1 MKTIRRQIYI
11 YQYIRDS
18 YYHGPTELRN
28 KFGIGT
34 RMLQRDLKDLRDCGL
49 LYLKYNKKNDN
60 YEPVDPPTHKPVI
73 KMTERRKKHLARL
86 YRLGTLI
93 YGLTRT
99 GLYELE
105 CYESEYDE
113 YFEYKELIKE
123 DPVQFPPEYLGEL
136 PDMPRF
142 ADTKAEYYRLFPD
155 SNERTRARDFEE
167 LTEIGFT
174 VKYSRRYRA
183 FLVGPEMDL
192 DEGRHW
198 KNPRKKS

>member
-60 YEPVDPPTHKPVI
+60 YDRVDPPTHKPVI
-73 KMTERRKKHLARL
+73 KMTERRKNTLQGCTVWGHLYMDL
-86 YRLGTLI
+86 
-93 YGLTRT
+93 
-99 GLYELE
+99 
-105 CYESEYDE
+105 
-113 YFEYKELIKE
+113 
-123 DPVQFPPEYLGEL
+123 PE
-136 PDMPRF
+136 PRC
-142 ADTKAEYYRLFPD
+142 T
-155 SNERTRARDFEE
+155 SWNVMNQNMMN
-167 LTEIGFT
+167 I
-174 VKYSRRYRA
+174 

-192 DEGRHW
+192 DEERHW